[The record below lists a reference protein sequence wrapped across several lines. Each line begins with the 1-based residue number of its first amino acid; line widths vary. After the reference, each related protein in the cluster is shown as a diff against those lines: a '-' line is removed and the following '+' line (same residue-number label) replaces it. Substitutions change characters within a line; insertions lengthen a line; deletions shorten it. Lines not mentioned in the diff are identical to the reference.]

1 MPYSRRTILHT
12 AVATV
17 FATILSTAAIAQ
29 DKDFKI
35 LIPSGPGG
43 GWDQTARAMQQAMTQ
58 SGVAK
63 GVQVTNVP
71 GAAGAIGLAQFVN
84 NTKGDP
90 SQLIMSGSAMVS
102 GILTNNAPV
111 KLDQVTPIAR
121 LMAEYLAV
129 VVPPDSPIK
138 TAKDLMDRVKA
149 DPAKVTWGGGAA
161 GGIDHVAV
169 GLFTKLAGADPAK
182 MNYVAF
188 SGGGEALAAILGG
201 KVTAGISGYGEFE
214 SQIKAGKLRLIGITS
229 ASRIP
234 EIDAPTFK
242 EQGVDL
248 EVLNWRS
255 VMAAPGITPEQKKDI
270 MTTIEAMAKSKEWQ
284 EILKQKNWADSY
296 LPGDAF
302 AKFLAED
309 QARTKEVLTSLG
321 LVKS

>member
-1 MPYSRRTILHT
+1 MSYSRRTVLHT
-12 AVATV
+12 AAAAV
-17 FATILSTAAIAQ
+17 FATILSTAAIA
-29 DKDFKI
+29 DGRDFKI

-43 GWDQTARAMQQAMTQ
+43 GWDQTARAMQQALTQ

-84 NTKGDP
+84 TAKGDP
-90 SQLIMSGSAMVS
+90 TQLMMSGSAMVS
-102 GILTNNAPV
+102 GVLTNNAPV

-129 VVPPDSPIK
+129 VVPPDSPVK
-138 TAKDLMDRVKA
+138 TAKDLMDLVKA

-161 GGIDHVAV
+161 GGIDHIAV
-169 GLFTKLAGADPAK
+169 GLFTKLAGVEPSK

-214 SQIKAGKLRLIGITS
+214 NQIKAGKLRLIGIT
-229 ASRIP
+229 AAARIP
-234 EIDAPTFK
+234 AIEAPTFK
-242 EQGVDL
+242 EQGIDL
-248 EVLNWRS
+248 EVSNWRS
-255 VMAAPGITPEQKKDI
+255 VMAAPGITPEQKKEI
-270 MTTIEAMAKSKEWQ
+270 TAAIEAMARSREWQ
-284 EILKQKNWADSY
+284 EILTQKNWADSY
-296 LPGDAF
+296 LSGDDF

-309 QARTKEVLTSLG
+309 QARTKEVLTSVG